1 MSKTKSTKSFEEK
14 LKRLEQISEMLE
26 SGEIQL
32 EESISLFE
40 EGIKLS
46 KECLTILENAEL
58 KITQLKK
65 EVSNKSTD
73 EGEDE

>member
-1 MSKTKSTKSFEEK
+1 MTKLKSSKSFEEK
-14 LKRLEQISEMLE
+14 LKRLEQISELLE
-26 SGEIQL
+26 SGNVQL
-32 EESISLFE
+32 EESITLFE

-46 KECLTILENAEL
+46 KECLYILENAEL

-65 EVSNKSTD
+65 EVSNRKIE

>member
-1 MSKTKSTKSFEEK
+1 MTKTKSAKSFEEK
-14 LKRLEQISEMLE
+14 LRRLEQISELLE
-26 SGEIQL
+26 SGDVQL

-46 KECLTILENAEL
+46 KECLSILENAEL
-58 KITQLKK
+58 KITKLKK
-65 EVSNKSTD
+65 EVSKNSLD

>member
-14 LKRLEQISEMLE
+14 LKRLEQISEILE
-26 SGEIQL
+26 SGEVQL

-65 EVSNKSTD
+65 EVSNKLTD
-73 EGEDE
+73 KGEDE

>member
-1 MSKTKSTKSFEEK
+1 MSKNKSTKSFEDK

-26 SGEIQL
+26 SGDVQL
-32 EESISLFE
+32 EESISIFE

-73 EGEDE
+73 EGEYE

>member
-1 MSKTKSTKSFEEK
+1 MSKTKSNKSFEEK

-26 SGEIQL
+26 SGEVQL

-46 KECLTILENAEL
+46 KECLAILENAEL

>member
-1 MSKTKSTKSFEEK
+1 MSKIKSAKSFEEK
-14 LKRLEQISEMLE
+14 LKRLEQISELLE
-26 SGEIQL
+26 SGDVQL

-46 KECLTILENAEL
+46 KECLIILENAEL
-58 KITQLKK
+58 KITKLKK
-65 EVSNKSTD
+65 DIYNNSND

>member
-1 MSKTKSTKSFEEK
+1 MSKIKTAKSFEEK
-14 LKRLEQISEMLE
+14 LKRLEQISELLE
-26 SGEIQL
+26 SGDIQL

-46 KECLTILENAEL
+46 KECLSILENAEL
-58 KITQLKK
+58 KITKLKK
-65 EVSNKSTD
+65 EVSNNSND

>member
-1 MSKTKSTKSFEEK
+1 MTKIKIAKSFEEK
-14 LKRLEQISEMLE
+14 LKRLEQITELLE
-26 SGEIQL
+26 SGDVQL
-32 EESISLFE
+32 EESINLFE

-58 KITQLKK
+58 KITKLKK
-65 EVSNKSTD
+65 EVSNKSND

>member
-26 SGEIQL
+26 SGEVQL

-40 EGIKLS
+40 EGTKLS

>member
-1 MSKTKSTKSFEEK
+1 MSKIKTAKSFEEK
-14 LKRLEQISEMLE
+14 LKRLEQISELLE
-26 SGEIQL
+26 SGDVQL

-46 KECLTILENAEL
+46 KECLSILKNAEL
-58 KITQLKK
+58 KITKLKK
-65 EVSNKSTD
+65 EISNNSND